1 MRRGAENHQTSLLS
15 NGWAK
20 MRKLDKAQYW
30 WGCGDTG
37 ALCMAGVGPMAHR
50 GLGVAML
57 SQVKYQ
63 VSCDPAAPLVTT
75 Y

>member
-1 MRRGAENHQTSLLS
+1 
-15 NGWAK
+15 

-57 SQVKYQ
+57 NQVKYQ